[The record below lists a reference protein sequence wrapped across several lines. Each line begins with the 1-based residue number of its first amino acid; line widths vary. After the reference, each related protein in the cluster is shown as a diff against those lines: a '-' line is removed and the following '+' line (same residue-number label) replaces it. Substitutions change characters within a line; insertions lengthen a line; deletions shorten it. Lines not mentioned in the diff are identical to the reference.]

1 MSNGLVPVKT
11 PDQVTQEKIKAGE
24 IPIATATAIPDS
36 ALSSLAA
43 HIRRFWSAA
52 VKAKKAP
59 EDQMLKNLRQ
69 IEGIYEPDVAAA
81 IKEVDA
87 PMIYA
92 KLTDAKCRS
101 AIAWIKEVI
110 IQPQPPWSIETTPEP
125 DMPDTVIA
133 QIRNTFIQEAFST
146 LMTSMSQSGQ
156 PVDPMMVFSQVR
168 QMIPVF
174 EEEMKKIVLK
184 KAKEITQKLKVTIDD
199 RLVEGGWYEALE
211 DCIPDIVQL
220 KAGFIKGPVY
230 RKEKVKKPEQSEE
243 GKFKIVYKDQVIPKY
258 EWRSAFNIYP
268 SPDSTGIN
276 DGGVI
281 DLISIRSRDLHG
293 LIGVEGFKKEEI
305 EAVITDYGTGGLQE
319 WTKKAAEM
327 EVAMIQGIDS
337 SSVWQSQKI
346 DCLEYWDVVSG
357 KMLIEWGMTKKEI
370 PDPTK
375 QYPICAW
382 LIGTHVIKAM
392 LNEDPLGKIPFHKVS
407 FNEKPGVFWGEGLPE
422 LIADIIRSL
431 NACFR
436 AILYNI
442 GVGSGPQTEI
452 DQDRLAPGES
462 PKLWPWRVWLTKNET
477 MLNQP
482 AIRFYAPPMVVER
495 LISAFN
501 FYSKL
506 VDEYSGVPAYAHGD
520 PQVGG
525 AGNTASGLSML
536 ITQAA
541 RGIKNVIKNIDRNL
555 IEPTVTAQFEMTIG
569 DEQNIGLIPDYK
581 IIARGSSTLIAKE
594 QQAIRR
600 TEFLAITNNPL
611 DSQIMGAEG
620 RSYLLEAAAQ
630 PLDLDL
636 DKLLPNRNNPQAQ
649 LPQQAIA
656 SPAAPQTLNA
666 GGEPVVGTD
675 FRQFGQR

>member
-1 MSNGLVPVKT
+1 MANGLIPVKT

-24 IPIATATAIPDS
+24 IPLATATAIPDP
-36 ALSSLAA
+36 ALSSLAG
-43 HIRRFWSAA
+43 HIRTFWAAA
-52 VKAKKAP
+52 VRAKKIP

-69 IEGIYEPDVAAA
+69 IQGIYETDIETA

-92 KLTDAKCRS
+92 MLTDAKCRS
-101 AIAWIKEVI
+101 AIAWIKEI
-110 IQPQPPWSIETTPEP
+110 LIQPEKPWDIEPTPEP

-133 QIRNTFIQEAFST
+133 QIRNTFIQEAFSA
-146 LMTSMSQSGQ
+146 LMTSMSQAGQ

-174 EEEMKKIVLK
+174 EEEMKQIVLK

-199 RLVEGGWYEALE
+199 HLVEGGWYEALE

-230 RKEKVKKPEQSEE
+230 RKEKVRKPEQSEE

-268 SPDSTGIN
+268 SPDSTDIN
-276 DGGVI
+276 DGGLI

-305 EAVITDYGTGGLQE
+305 EAVITEYGAGGLQE
-319 WTKKAAEM
+319 WTVKAAVM
-327 EVAMIQGIDS
+327 ELTNIQKIDS

-346 DCLEYWDVVSG
+346 DCLEYWDIVSG
-357 KMLIEWGMTKKEI
+357 QMLLDWGMTEKEI

-392 LNEDPLGKIPFHKVS
+392 INEDPIGKIPFHKVS
-407 FNEKPGVFWGEGLPE
+407 FKEKPGVFWGDGLPE
-422 LIADIIRSL
+422 LIADIQRSL

-442 GVGSGPQTEI
+442 GVGSGPQVEV
-452 DQDRLAPGES
+452 DADRLAPGES
-462 PKLWPWRVWLTKNET
+462 TKLWPWRIWLTKNET

-495 LISAFN
+495 LITAFN
-501 FYSKL
+501 FCEKKA
-506 VDEYSGVPAYAHGD
+506 DEYSGVPAYSHGD

-541 RGIKNVIKNIDRNL
+541 RGIKNVIKNIDRKL
-555 IEPTVTAQFEMTIG
+555 IETTVQAQFEMTIG

-581 IIARGSSTLIAKE
+581 IVARGSSALIAKE

-600 TEFLAITNNPL
+600 TEFLTMTNNPL
-611 DSQIMGAEG
+611 DAQIMGAEG
-620 RSYLLEAAAQ
+620 RSYLISAAAQ

-636 DKLLPNRNNPQAQ
+636 DKLLPNRNNPRAQ

-656 SPAAPQTLNA
+656 SPAAPQALNP
-666 GGEPVVGTD
+666 GGEPVVGQD
-675 FRQFGQR
+675 FRQFNAR